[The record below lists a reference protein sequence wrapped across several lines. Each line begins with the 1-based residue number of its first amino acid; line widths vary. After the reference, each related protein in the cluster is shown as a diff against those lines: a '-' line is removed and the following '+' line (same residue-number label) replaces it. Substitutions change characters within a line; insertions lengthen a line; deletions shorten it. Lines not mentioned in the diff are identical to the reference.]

1 MINVLAF
8 DFGASSGRAI
18 LGRYDG
24 QRLSIATVHQFP
36 NGPVYCAGRMH
47 WDVLRFVSEI
57 QEGIRK
63 AVREAGSPLRSLGID
78 TWGVDFGL
86 LDRRGELMGNPY
98 HYRDSRTEGMFEQAF
113 ARMPRQEI
121 FARTGVAFQPFNTLY
136 QLLATQLNAPEI
148 LSTAS
153 ALLLMPDLLTY
164 LLTGERGTEY
174 THASTTQM
182 LDARSRSWSRELLAA
197 MEIPSHLFSEPQ
209 QPGTVRGL
217 LTRTLAAET
226 GIAPIPVVAVASH
239 DTASAVVATPL
250 GKSGNAFLSSGTWSL
265 LGAEILQPRLEPEV
279 MDWNFTNEGGVG
291 GTYRLLKNVM
301 GLWILQ
307 ECQRGWIAAG
317 LDRSYG
323 DLVAL
328 AEAAN
333 QGGALIDP
341 DHPLFYAPGAMVERI
356 HAFCKQT
363 DQVPPTTEGEIVRC
377 VLTSLALKYRVA
389 IEHLD
394 GLLRTR
400 VGSLNIV
407 GGGTRNELLNR
418 LTADA
423 IGRPVHAGPS
433 EATAI
438 GNLLMQL
445 HACGEL
451 KSIDE
456 MRSLVKSSFPVQ
468 SYQPGAGAGMDAEYE
483 RFKTVLE
490 AGTRIH

>member
-1 MINVLAF
+1 MIHVLAF

-18 LGRYDG
+18 LGHYDG
-24 QRLSIATVHQFP
+24 QRLGIATVHQFA

-63 AVREAGSPLRSLGID
+63 AMHEAGGPLRSMGID

-86 LDRRGELMGNPY
+86 LDRRGELLGNPY
-98 HYRDSRTEGMFEQAF
+98 HYRDSRTTGMFEQAF

-136 QLLATQLNAPEI
+136 QLLATQIHAPEI
-148 LSTAS
+148 LTTAS
-153 ALLLMPDLLTY
+153 SLLLMPDLLAY

-182 LDARSRSWSRELLAA
+182 LDARSRSWSSEILAA
-197 MEIPSHLFSEPQ
+197 MDIPPHLFSEPQ
-209 QPGTVRGL
+209 QPGTVRGM
-217 LTRTLAAET
+217 LTTTLSADL
-226 GIAPIPVVAVASH
+226 GIDPLPVVAVASH

-250 GKSGNAFLSSGTWSL
+250 GGSGNAFLSSGTWSL
-265 LGAEILQPRLEPEV
+265 LGAEIQQPRLEPEV

-307 ECQRGWIAAG
+307 ECQRGWKAAG
-317 LDRSYG
+317 LERSYG
-323 DLVAL
+323 NLVAL
-328 AEAAN
+328 AEATRN
-333 QGGALIDP
+333 GGALIDP
-341 DHPLFYAPGAMVERI
+341 DHPMFYAPGQMVERI
-356 HAFCKQT
+356 RAFCENT
-363 DQVPPTTEGEIVRC
+363 AQVPPATEGEIVRC
-377 VLTSLALKYRVA
+377 ILTSLALKYRVA

-394 GLLRTR
+394 GLLGSRI
-400 VGSLNIV
+400 GSLNIV
-407 GGGTRNELLNR
+407 GGGTRNDLLNR

-423 IGRPVHAGPS
+423 IGRPVYAGPS

-445 HACGEL
+445 FACGEL

-468 SYQPGAGAGMDAEYE
+468 SYQPQAVVEMDAQYQK
-483 RFKTVLE
+483 FLGIVS
-490 AGTRIH
+490 AGTTLA